1 MGQNWSLAEI
11 WNEAALKEDRPMKKR
26 NYVYASEIGGAMYD
40 RFLKM
45 TAVPYTNPPT
55 NRSMR
60 KFLAGNIW
68 EHTVKQILISSGV
81 YKRDEIKV
89 DAMPYDDC
97 LPVHGRLDF
106 IAGGFIDGDE
116 AFKRLAALAL
126 PDYLFNVGKKIIES
140 LEGQELT
147 EKIIELKSCSTF
159 AMDKVDKMNA
169 PILQHTL
176 QGTHYE
182 MNAHMPADIVY
193 ICKDDCRM
201 AQFSIDLAVSEPL
214 YKADLQQITEI
225 MKKGKK
231 PPLEP
236 LTKLDMMLGKF
247 TRNLGVEY
255 SPYLSHYGFDTPED
269 YHAAVTHIEP
279 WNRVLNRLVMIETK
293 KTTPTGKAI
302 TLTSGNKTVLEEVE
316 KYLKKSG
323 QKLQDIIELKI
334 KLGGGDDDEAAE

>member
-1 MGQNWSLAEI
+1 MAENWSLSEI

-26 NYVYASEIGGAMYD
+26 NYVYATEIGGAMYD

-89 DAMPYDDC
+89 DAVPYDDC

-106 IAGGFIDGDE
+106 IAGGLIDGDE

-140 LEGQELT
+140 LEGKELM

-159 AMDKVDKMNA
+159 AMDKVDKLNA

-182 MNAHMPADIVY
+182 KNAHMPADIVY

-214 YKADLQQITEI
+214 YREDLLKITEI
-225 MKKGKK
+225 MQKGKK

-236 LTKLDMMLGKF
+236 LTKFDTMLGKF
-247 TRNLGVEY
+247 TRNLHVEY

-269 YHAAVTHIEP
+269 YHAVMKHVDP
-279 WNRVLNRLVMIETK
+279 WNRVLNRLVLAESGA
-293 KTTPTGKAI
+293 TTATGKPINI
-302 TLTSGNKTVLEEVE
+302 TPKNKELMAEIE
-316 KYLKKSG
+316 KAGYCV
-323 QKLQDIIELKI
+323 QDIIELKI
-334 KLGGGDDDEAAE
+334 KLGGVEEEETE